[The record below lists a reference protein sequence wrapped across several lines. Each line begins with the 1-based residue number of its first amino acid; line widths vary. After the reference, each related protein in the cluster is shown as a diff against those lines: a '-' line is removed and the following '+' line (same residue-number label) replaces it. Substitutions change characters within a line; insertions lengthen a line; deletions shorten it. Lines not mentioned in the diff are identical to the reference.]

1 MKQLQARCLRFGLA
15 EFDLESG
22 FTLQKKKKGEGV
34 GVVTMRSHNAHTQ
47 WIHCGCVTG
56 HNVACIRSS
65 HRTAVL
71 EVCAA
76 NVGSEMQRCMQLG
89 MANPGIV
96 GMQLLRDRC
105 CRRALRSLLAA
116 LRNSAFEIVSDNCIV
131 SIDNVKNGSRHCE
144 SHLLRWMRLLPQ
156 VYGHQESSRRRFSR
170 KGAYAAF
177 VDPSFIAFLNLGIR
191 R

>member
-15 EFDLESG
+15 EFQIWNLVLLCKEKERRG
-22 FTLQKKKKGEGV
+22 GGGCYNALAQRTH
-34 GVVTMRSHNAHTQ
+34 TMDPL
-47 WIHCGCVTG
+47 WMC
-56 HNVACIRSS
+56 
-65 HRTAVL
+65 HRPQRCMHPQQPPTAVL

-131 SIDNVKNGSRHCE
+131 CIDNVKNGSRHCE